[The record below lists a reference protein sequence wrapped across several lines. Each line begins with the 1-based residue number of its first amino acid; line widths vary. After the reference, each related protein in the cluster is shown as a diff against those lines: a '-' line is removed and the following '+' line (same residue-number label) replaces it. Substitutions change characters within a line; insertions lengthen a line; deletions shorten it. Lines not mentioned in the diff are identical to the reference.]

1 MRSDVTCS
9 SGKRFFRGL
18 RFGPVLMRLRAN
30 RAKRAR
36 CWCGRWTGR
45 VAEAATL
52 DCTEF
57 GQGPMDELHSIENRA
72 DRILLRELTLFLPSV
87 DSVSFFDRFRT
98 VFLVGG
104 ESGAQAQLTAVRTA
118 KKAGIAG
125 QRSWFRQAHAASAGI
140 GFVSPNSGSHDGGSR
155 AWGSRRRRPARRQT
169 QQCVGRGG
177 RASAGIGR
185 RADFYSPASR
195 VGKPCGGRN

>member
-1 MRSDVTCS
+1 M
-9 SGKRFFRGL
+9 
-18 RFGPVLMRLRAN
+18 A
-30 RAKRAR
+30 AAR
-36 CWCGRWTGR
+36 
-45 VAEAATL
+45 

-57 GQGPMDELHSIENRA
+57 GQGPVDELHSIENRA

-125 QRSWFRQAHAASAGI
+125 QRSWFRQAHAASVGI

-155 AWGSRRRRPARRQT
+155 AWGSGEGGQPAGRRSNALAE
-169 QQCVGRGG
+169 GG
-177 RASAGIGR
+177 RTSAGIGR
-185 RADFYSPASR
+185 RADFYSLASR
-195 VGKPCGGRN
+195 VGKPCGDRN